1 MTYEII
7 RHIATLSTYRDMN
20 GDRWARELNIISWS
34 GKDCV
39 LDIRDWNEDHTV
51 CRKGIRLSA
60 EEIEH
65 LVNGYSAYKK
75 AVFDG
80 IGG

>member
-1 MTYEII
+1 MIYEIV

-20 GDRWARELNIISWS
+20 GDKWAKELNIISWS

-51 CRKGIRLSA
+51 CRKGITLSTEEA
-60 EEIEH
+60 ESFCK
-65 LVNGYSAYKK
+65 GYAAYKQT
-75 AVFDG
+75 VFNSL
-80 IGG
+80 